1 MTDSDARFF
10 VTLARWDSYYYRNLG
25 PQKKRMTEYRNIWAY
40 ARDLYEIP
48 AFKNNTYFKDF
59 SREPKNSTIFNSYNA
74 KLNKIAARWPAKAVV
89 QFLIS
94 FLKKQ

>member
-1 MTDSDARFF
+1 
-10 VTLARWDSYYYRNLG
+10 
-25 PQKKRMTEYRNIWAY
+25 MTEYRNIWAY

-59 SREPKNSTIFNSYNA
+59 LREPKNSTIFNSYNA